1 MFGVTAIVVDDAPRP
16 TEFTAL
22 TRNAYMTPLVRPVT
36 VADGDAD
43 TPSSNTVQE
52 DELFV
57 EYSTT

>member
-1 MFGVTAIVVDDAPRP
+1 MFGVTAIDAVAALEP

-22 TRNAYMTPLVRPVT
+22 TRNAYITPFVRPVT
-36 VADGDAD
+36 VAYGDSD
-43 TPSSNTVQE
+43 SPSANTVHE